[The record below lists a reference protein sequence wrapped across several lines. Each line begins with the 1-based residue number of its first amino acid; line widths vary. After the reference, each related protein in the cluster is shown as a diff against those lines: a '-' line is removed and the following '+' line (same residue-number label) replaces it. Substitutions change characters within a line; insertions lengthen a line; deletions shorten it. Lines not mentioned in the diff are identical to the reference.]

1 MNIIKTL
8 RVCYRV
14 VLILLWTLFMQNIFI
29 DIPRLFSKKRRF
41 PRIIHIWGK
50 GLAWLMG
57 IKIHR
62 KNNIPEPMGEV
73 IISNHLGF
81 LDVPIMSSIFP
92 AVYMIKA
99 EAKKPF
105 YFGPAL
111 SREGHFFVDRE
122 DNSSMRKAAK
132 DLLKFSKD
140 FCRIII
146 FPEGKASPDAKRLP
160 FKPGAFAMAKKLDKT
175 VQPCV
180 IDYLPERS
188 VHKWDTTKK
197 GLPQLINYL
206 GKKRI
211 DVSIEF
217 FPAVKIE
224 GETKEF
230 AEKWHDIIE
239 NMLKH
244 YDSERD
250 GNRI

>member
-99 EAKKPF
+99 EIKKPF

-122 DNSSMRKAAK
+122 DDSSMRKAVK
-132 DLLKFSKD
+132 DLLNFSKD

-146 FPEGKASPDAKRLP
+146 FPEGKASPNAERLP
-160 FKPGAFAMAKKLDKT
+160 FKQGAFAMAKKLDKT

-217 FPAVKIE
+217 FPAEKIE
-224 GETKEF
+224 GETKDF
-230 AEKWHDIIE
+230 AQKWHDIIE
-239 NMLKH
+239 NKLKQ
-244 YDSERD
+244 YDSERN
-250 GNRI
+250 GN